1 MTDFDFSQTN
11 ADHIITHHI
20 GNPTND
26 EALVLSEDATEV
38 SEETMDYLLEYFLSP
53 FKPQDFMSFTHPEE
67 LAKNEVY
74 QMVRAIFAQADT
86 LVEHSKSLAKLL
98 YDRTAHPNIKSGEL
112 NVVYLSNIIYAGEV
126 VDAIGIFKSEE
137 DMAFLK
143 MKYQETG
150 FKIDHDFGY
159 YLKGIDKACIVF
171 DVDESE
177 GYSALVVDHTNK
189 NKDAQYWIDDFLQL
203 TPRSDAYNHTKD
215 FLNVAKNFVTQ
226 QLPEEYE
233 VSKTDKIDLLNRT
246 LDYFKHHDSF
256 EKEDFAEDVFQD
268 EGIKESFSVYE
279 KSYRDEQGVSLQ
291 SEFDISA
298 EAVKKQAR
306 IFKSVLKLDKNF
318 SIYIHGDKNLI
329 EKGVEPDG
337 RKFYKIYYEKEK

>member
-11 ADHIITHHI
+11 ADHIITHHV

-26 EALVLSEDATEV
+26 EPLVLSEDSTEV
-38 SEETMDYLLEYFLSP
+38 SEETLDYLLEYFLSP
-53 FKPQDFMSFTHPEE
+53 FKPQDFMCFTHPVA
-67 LAKNEVY
+67 LQKNEVY
-74 QMVRAIFAQADT
+74 QIVRDCFAQADAF
-86 LVEHSKSLAKLL
+86 VENSRALAKLL
-98 YDRTAHPNIKSGEL
+98 YDRSSHPNIKSGEL
-112 NVVYLSNIIYAGEV
+112 NVVHLSNIIYAGEV

-150 FKIDHDFGY
+150 FKIDHDFGF

-171 DVDESE
+171 DVDEPE
-177 GYSALVVDHTNK
+177 GYSVLVVDHTNK

-203 TPRSDAYNHTKD
+203 APRSDAYNHTKD
-215 FLNVAKNFVTQ
+215 FLNVAKDFVTK

-246 LDYFKHHDSF
+246 LDYFKTNDSF
-256 EKEDFAEDVFQD
+256 EKSDFVEDVFQD
-268 EGIKESFSVYE
+268 PSMIESFSVYE
-279 KSYRDEQGVSLQ
+279 ASYRDDAGVAVQ
-291 SEFDISA
+291 HEFPISP
-298 EAVKKQAR
+298 EAVKKQAK

-318 SIYIHGDKNLI
+318 SIYIHGDKSLI